1 MEYLSKKF
9 NIFLLILILLFSF
22 SFCTNNN
29 RYRQLQEHNDPPGG
43 DKKPEDDQRNP
54 RKDEHEKEEE
64 KMKGE
69 YEEKVKENL
78 LLKQQIE
85 IKLKYI
91 TILGITGG
99 MMLLIIIF
107 IGIKTCIDCKYKKS
121 INLIPFEP
129 KIDSIENEM
138 KNNKNEK
145 VNIDQSNNNLLINP
159 ELSNNISINFPIQKD
174 NSLYNNSELIE
185 EKGKNLDAPN
195 LEVYNGEKLN
205 DDNKTL
211 TNNPDVFL
219 PSKTDK
225 ILYQP
230 YSNEE
235 IYQSQNKK

>member
-1 MEYLSKKF
+1 MKYLFKKI
-9 NIFLLILILLFSF
+9 NTFLLILILLIVCSLC
-22 SFCTNNN
+22 SNNY
-29 RYRQLQEHNDPPGG
+29 RFRQLQEHNDPQEG
-43 DKKPEDDQRNP
+43 DKRPEDDP
-54 RKDEHEKEEE
+54 RYPRRDENEKGEE
-64 KMKGE
+64 KMKDE

-91 TILGITGG
+91 IILGITGG

-107 IGIKTCIDCKYKKS
+107 IGIKSCIDCKMKKR
-121 INLIPFEP
+121 IKQIPFEQ
-129 KIDSIENEM
+129 KIELNENEM

-145 VNIDQSNNNLLINP
+145 VNIDQSNNNLLNSD
-159 ELSNNISINFPIQKD
+159 LSNNVSKNFPINSD
-174 NSLYNNSELIE
+174 NSIFNNLELNE
-185 EKGKNLDAPN
+185 EKGKNLDAPDI
-195 LEVYNGEKLN
+195 EVYNGEKLN

-235 IYQSQNKK
+235 IYQSQNNK